1 VTGRPAQRPP
11 NPTYDTVVFDVGGVL
26 LDWDPRHLYRKLFD
40 TAGAMETFLTEVCSP
55 DWHRRNDLG
64 PYTRENC
71 RELAARH
78 PDQAEMIMAWAEGT
92 ERMVSGPVAGGLE
105 LLADLVAADV
115 PCYLLS
121 NMEPET
127 FPRRLERF
135 PFLQLAQG
143 WVVSGFEGVAK
154 PDRRIFEILL
164 ERFGL
169 DPARTLFVDDSQTN
183 VAAGADLGIVA
194 RLFTTSAELRQHLER
209 AQLLGRG
216 RLAGGPAAP

>member
-1 VTGRPAQRPP
+1 
-11 NPTYDTVVFDVGGVL
+11 
-26 LDWDPRHLYRKLFD
+26 
-40 TAGAMETFLTEVCSP
+40 
-55 DWHRRNDLG
+55 
-64 PYTRENC
+64 
-71 RELAARH
+71 
-78 PDQAEMIMAWAEGT
+78 
-92 ERMVSGPVAGGLE
+92 VAGGLE

-183 VAAGADLGIVA
+183 VAAAAELGIVA